1 MKPSAGR
8 GRLRSLAE
16 LQSVRLTHPPAA
28 QAHAGKPAE
37 RAQADRPAAQTHA
50 DKPAARAHASKR
62 VAQAHSDKSA
72 AQALADRPAAQSR
85 GEAAAEFLDAVRD
98 VVPLIKPPRVPAAPT
113 AAPPDALQSE
123 RDDRAALDESLAEI
137 DVESL
142 LETDESLSYRRE
154 GIGADTLR
162 KLRRGFWMVQG
173 ELDLHGHRV
182 EEARY
187 ALGEFLRNTVHR
199 GRRCVRIVHGKGLGS
214 RDGVPVLKGKVRT
227 WLLRRDE
234 VIAFCQARPAEG
246 GAGAV
251 IVLLK
256 PSSPSG

>member
-1 MKPSAGR
+1 MKPSAAR

-16 LQSVRLTHPPAA
+16 LQSIRLTHPSAA
-28 QAHAGKPAE
+28 

-50 DKPAARAHASKR
+50 E
-62 VAQAHSDKSA
+62 
-72 AQALADRPAAQSR
+72 RPAAQEHAGKPPAQAR
-85 GEAAAEFLDAVRD
+85 GEAAAEFRDAVRD
-98 VVPLIKPPRVPAAPT
+98 VVPLVKRPRVPAAPT
-113 AAPPDALQSE
+113 AAPPDPLQSQ
-123 RDDRAALDESLAEI
+123 RDDQAALGESLAEI

-154 GIGADTLR
+154 GISADTLR

-187 ALGEFLRNTVHR
+187 ALGEFLRNAMHR

-214 RDGVPVLKGKVRT
+214 RDGVPILKGKVRT
-227 WLLRRDE
+227 WLIRRDE
-234 VIAFCQARPAEG
+234 VIAFCQARAPEG
-246 GAGAV
+246 GSGAV

-256 PSSPSG
+256 PSSGSG

>member
-1 MKPSAGR
+1 MKRPAAAR
-8 GRLRSLAE
+8 GRIKSLAE
-16 LQSVRLTHPPAA
+16 LQSVRLARPAPAA
-28 QAHAGKPAE
+28 LRRVEPAVQAAG
-37 RAQADRPAAQTHA
+37 Q
-50 DKPAARAHASKR
+50 
-62 VAQAHSDKSA
+62 
-72 AQALADRPAAQSR
+72 
-85 GEAAAEFLDAVRD
+85 AAAEFLAAVKD
-98 VVPLIKPPRVPAAPT
+98 VTPLTQARRLLATPP
-113 AAPPDALQSE
+113 APPEALQRE
-123 RDDRAALDESLAEI
+123 RDDRAALDESLAEEI
-137 DVESL
+137 GIESL
-142 LETDESLSYRRE
+142 LETDESLSFRRE
-154 GIGADTLR
+154 GISADTLR
-162 KLRRGFWMVQG
+162 KLRRGFWVVQA

>member
-1 MKPSAGR
+1 MKPPAGR

-16 LQSVRLTHPPAA
+16 LQSVRLIHPPAV
-28 QAHAGKPAE
+28 Q
-37 RAQADRPAAQTHA
+37 AQADRPAVQAQAERPAAQTHA
-50 DKPAARAHASKR
+50 DKPAARAHTSKR
-62 VAQAHSDKSA
+62 VAQAHSGKSA
-72 AQALADRPAAQSR
+72 AQAHADRPAAQSR

-98 VVPLIKPPRVPAAPT
+98 VVPLVKRPRVPAAPT
-113 AAPPDALQSE
+113 AAPPDPLQRE
-123 RDDRAALDESLAEI
+123 RDDQAALDESLAEI

-154 GIGADTLR
+154 GISADTLR

-187 ALGEFLRNTVHR
+187 ALGEFLRNAMHR
-199 GRRCVRIVHGKGLGS
+199 GRRCV
-214 RDGVPVLKGKVRT
+214 T
-227 WLLRRDE
+227 WLIRRDE
-234 VIAFCQARPAEG
+234 VIAFCQARAPEG
-246 GAGAV
+246 GSGAV

-256 PSSPSG
+256 PSSGSG